1 MWSKRPILCVC
12 LLSSTALALAMAG
25 QSYSPATKAP
35 FGPGQSTSTV
45 QGLGTLQK
53 ALTEQVQANPI
64 ANNAQNGA
72 PRRSLCAL

>member
-25 QSYSPATKAP
+25 QSYGPGAKAP
-35 FGPGQSTSTV
+35 SDQDNQRQPC
-45 QGLGTLQK
+45 K
-53 ALTEQVQANPI
+53 AWELCKKLSLKQVQANPI

>member
-35 FGPGQSTSTV
+35 SDQDNQRQPC
-45 QGLGTLQK
+45 K
-53 ALTEQVQANPI
+53 AWELCKKLSLKQVQANPI

>member
-25 QSYSPATKAP
+25 QSSSPATEAPSDQDNQPQPSKAWELCKKL
-35 FGPGQSTSTV
+35 S
-45 QGLGTLQK
+45 LK
-53 ALTEQVQANPI
+53 QVQANPI

-72 PRRSLCAL
+72 RRRSLCAL